1 MKEKRTKKES
11 NKEEAKEEG
20 RYVTVDVRF
29 SGEAKPRDDLK
40 VDWPSFITFFN
51 ATLHRCSSC
60 ISPITFLSKGKKSR
74 VQALVN
80 NYGSKQALVTAIE
93 KMARSDFLNGRVKG
107 ARSNRSFIA
116 SFIWLTESDDHFE
129 KVLNG
134 YYDNPPV
141 AELTPEEQRQIEAE
155 HYKAQQAERRAAAR
169 RIEEE
174 EHERRNRE
182 RDERARNCV
191 SYEEYQRL
199 KKTHPALV
207 GTPPVRA
214 GKPADSGI

>member
-20 RYVTVDVRF
+20 HTGLDFVPKKTAAPN
-29 SGEAKPRDDLK
+29 EDLK
-40 VDWPSFITFFN
+40 INWEAFIRFFN
-51 ATLHRCSSC
+51 ATLQLHGSQIR
-60 ISPITFLSKGKKSR
+60 PINYLSKGKKSR

-80 NYGSKQALVTAIE
+80 QWNSKQALVDAVVN
-93 KMARSDFLNGRVKG
+93 MARSDFLNGRKKG
-107 ARSNRSFIA
+107 YPFIA

-129 KVLNG
+129 RVLNG

-141 AELTPEEQRQIEAE
+141 AELTPEEQRQLEQE
-155 HYKAQQAERRAAAR
+155 RYKAREAERRAAAR

-174 EHERRNRE
+174 ERERRNRE
-182 RDERARNCV
+182 RDERARNRV

-199 KKTHPALV
+199 KAEGLL
-207 GTPPVRA
+207 A
-214 GKPADSGI
+214 